1 LATELDVSLRPDD
14 LGVLDDF
21 VWSVHVSMVVVASA
35 IASVVL
41 LGLFRSAAGI
51 FALMSVSVAR
61 RTREIGLRGALGA
74 TPARLLGH
82 IFRRALILVVG
93 GVAAGNSALLLFVAL
108 SVKVDIADVG
118 AALLTTSVA
127 MLTVG
132 LLACAE
138 PARRALRIQ
147 PIDALKG
154 M

>member
-1 LATELDVSLRPDD
+1 
-14 LGVLDDF
+14 
-21 VWSVHVSMVVVASA
+21 
-35 IASVVL
+35 
-41 LGLFRSAAGI
+41 
-51 FALMSVSVAR
+51 
-61 RTREIGLRGALGA
+61 
-74 TPARLLGH
+74 
-82 IFRRALILVVG
+82 
-93 GVAAGNSALLLFVAL
+93 VAL

-132 LLACAE
+132 LVACAE